1 MPEVK
6 SVHLHC
12 DRHSKSKRESLALTD
27 QEVVVKIN
35 RHNGSLGKGGSS
47 QILLKRFTQV
57 QTANIS
63 AESNPDEE
71 SRHNK
76 SVSVS

>member
-6 SVHLHC
+6 SVHFHY

-35 RHNGSLGKGGSS
+35 RHNGSLSKGRITKN
-47 QILLKRFTQV
+47 ILEQSDPF
-57 QTANIS
+57 
-63 AESNPDEE
+63 EE
-71 SRHNK
+71 IYSGADC
-76 SVSVS
+76 